1 MGACPF
7 CQGEVDEEILTYGG
21 RCPHCLIEI
30 PGEEAPTNPGA
41 EAQAAEA
48 AAEAAAAKK
57 PSAATIGGLLL
68 VGLLAVAGAFT
79 GLQPDEVP
87 MEPIPTGSEAYK
99 KVSGQFLSIDL
110 DDEEEVVEPPPEPRK
125 NPVKS
130 TKKATKKAAK
140 QAPSIGSLVPDTQN
154 LGADD
159 ADIQTNQLSAAGG
172 SASPEVPVVP
182 DASQAVADGPTQSAG
197 VLGGTAPRRT
207 SSLNDM
213 GVGGGPND
221 RLRGVELCGPAIR
234 EGAKAV
240 MRNVGKK
247 LSRCADR
254 VLKRDDKFSATVRVS
269 LKVET
274 TGKVAAIDLQPSSPV
289 DAELLECMEKVVG
302 GTTFQPMC
310 EAIDLNK
317 TYKLGR

>member
-48 AAEAAAAKK
+48 AAEAAAAKR
-57 PSAATIGGLLL
+57 PSGATIGGLLL
-68 VGLLAVAGAFT
+68 VGLLAVAGAYT

-87 MEPIPTGSEAYK
+87 MAPIPTGSEAYK

-110 DDEEEVVEPPPEPRK
+110 DDEEEVVELPPEPPK
-125 NPVKS
+125 EPAKGTKTS
-130 TKKATKKAAK
+130 TNKPAK

-159 ADIQTNQLSAAGG
+159 AEIETKQLSAAGG
-172 SASPEVPVVP
+172 SASPEAPVVP
-182 DASQAVADGPTQSAG
+182 DASNAAPEEPTQTAG
-197 VLGGTAPRRT
+197 VLGGAAPRRK
-207 SSLNDM
+207 SSLNDI
-213 GVGGGPND
+213 GIGGGPRD
-221 RLRGVELCGPAIR
+221 AIQGVELCGTDIR

-240 MRNVGKK
+240 MRTVGKQ
-247 LSRCADR
+247 LTQCADR
-254 VLKRDDKFSATVRVS
+254 VLKRDDKFSASVRVS
-269 LKVET
+269 IKVET
-274 TGKVAAIDLQPSSPV
+274 TGKVAAIDLQPSNPV

-302 GTTFQPMC
+302 GTRFPRMC